1 MTPHFA
7 ARWQPD
13 KLEKINGVETMNDSS
28 TKQVNTNGSAPAESA
43 ATEGSITGLDSYEVF
58 LTKLQKAIDNM
69 GDRRI
74 SIIYT
79 DIKHFKYINDTYGYQ
94 VGDALLRDFINE
106 MVGSSNEMI
115 CRSRVYSDN
124 FVSAGYIDESVTNEE
139 LKNFIHQLNLEKAIR
154 FRERY
159 LSSRLQFCTGISIV
173 DKNSRSFDAETA
185 VSNANLARKVAKEME
200 EDCCV
205 LFDHSMME
213 GIRREVEITSQ
224 IPKAIANHELKVFY
238 QPKIETESLRLIGA
252 EALVRWQKQDGSF
265 IYPDDFIPFVERS
278 GQVVDVD
285 YYVYREVFRFL
296 AERLAEGRSVVP
308 VSLNISRIHLSKLD
322 ILEYVRNLFD
332 EYKIPPEYV
341 EFELTESIYLDN
353 TERALELVDG
363 LHKLGTKVSMDDF
376 GSGFSSLNLLSRLPI
391 DIIKL
396 DRVFLKEDALQEN
409 DKVILSCMVDMAKR
423 LRIVSL
429 CEGVE
434 TSEQSDYLKEIG
446 CQIQQGYYFSRPI
459 PQEQFEQIMDQG
471 SLAGNQAQVLA

>member
-1 MTPHFA
+1 MIPHFA
-7 ARWQPD
+7 AQWQLH
-13 KLEKINGVETMNDSS
+13 KLEKSNGVKAMSDSS
-28 TKQVNTNGSAPAESA
+28 TKQVNTNDSVLEESSAIGDSL
-43 ATEGSITGLDSYEVF
+43 TELDSYETF
-58 LTKLQKAIDNM
+58 LEKLQKAIDNM
-69 GDRRI
+69 GNKRI

-94 VGDALLRDFINE
+94 VGDALLRDFIKE
-106 MVGSSNEMI
+106 MVGSGSHMI

-124 FVSAGYIDESVTNEE
+124 FVSAGYIDENVTNEE
-139 LKNFIHQLNLEKAIR
+139 LRDFIHQLNLEKAIR

-159 LSSRLQFCTGISIV
+159 LSSRLQFCTGISVV

-185 VSNANLARKVAKEME
+185 VSNANLARKVAKELE

-213 GIRREVEITSQ
+213 GIKREVEITSQ

-265 IYPDDFIPFVERS
+265 VYPDDFIPFVERS
-278 GQVVDVD
+278 GQIVDVD
-285 YYVYREVFRFL
+285 YYVYREVFSFL

-308 VSLNISRIHLSKLD
+308 VSLNVSRIHLSKLS
-322 ILEYVRNLFD
+322 ILEYVRELFD
-332 EYKIPPEYV
+332 EYKVPPEFI

-353 TERALELVDG
+353 TERALELVNG
-363 LHKLGTKVSMDDF
+363 LHNLGAKVSMDDF
-376 GSGFSSLNLLSRLPI
+376 GSGYSSLNLLSRLPI
-391 DIIKL
+391 DTIKL
-396 DRVFLKEDALQEN
+396 DRVFLKEDALKEN

-434 TSEQSDYLKEIG
+434 THEQSDYLKEIG

-459 PQEQFEQIMDQG
+459 SQEQFEQIMDQG
-471 SLAGNQAQVLA
+471 SLAGNQAKIMA